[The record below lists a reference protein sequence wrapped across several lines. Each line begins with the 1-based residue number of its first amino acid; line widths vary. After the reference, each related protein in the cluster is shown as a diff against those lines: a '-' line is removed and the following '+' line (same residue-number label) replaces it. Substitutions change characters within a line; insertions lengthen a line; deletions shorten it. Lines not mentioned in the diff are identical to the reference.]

1 MPVIRKVSDNL
12 FRKVNLPS
20 EISTPSISYF
30 QQQLLQNKIQ
40 VQTINSDYTDTNTGN
55 MLYLVNASS
64 GQVTITVKNAQKRI
78 VLIKKKDNT
87 SNSVVI
93 QPESGIIDGQA
104 SISITTQYTCYSII
118 CDGTNW
124 WIV

>member
-12 FRKVNLPS
+12 LRKVNLPS

-64 GQVTITVKNAQKRI
+64 GQVTITVKNAQNRI
-78 VLIKKKDNT
+78 VLIKKIDNT

-93 QPESGIIDGQA
+93 QPESGNIDGQA